1 MLKRSVLFLIILV
14 CSLYGQTS
22 EIVFIQLNDVYEIA
36 PLEGGKF
43 GGLARVK
50 TVIDKIKLTNPNTY
64 VILSGDFISPSA
76 LGTSTYEDKKING
89 RQMIEILNAIG
100 VDYVTFGNHEFDYKQ
115 DVLQDRMN
123 QSSFK
128 WFSTNVLQNDNGT
141 AFSFNQNGTDL
152 PKYLILSSPGY
163 LKNQPIK
170 LGVVGI
176 CIDANK
182 QPYVSYND
190 YYESAKQT
198 YGIIK
203 DSIDYLIGIT
213 HLSIDEDKKLAG
225 ELPELRLI
233 MGGHE
238 HVNMYHKVGET
249 IITKADANARTIY
262 VHRLIFDES
271 NKLLEIKSELV
282 SIDKTV
288 PEDPKVKELVDEWTF
303 RAFKGF
309 MDKGFDP
316 LKMVYDLKNDT
327 LDGREETIRY
337 GQCALGYL
345 IANAMLDVS
354 PGSDLAFFNS
364 GAIRIDDVLTGEIT
378 QYDIIRVLPYGG
390 RIFQVELKG
399 SLLKQIIET
408 GFSQP
413 GSGGYLQ
420 YYGLEGTQA
429 GYKVRNQ
436 LIDDNKIYKAA
447 VSDYLMSGMEQ
458 NFGYLTKDNP
468 GIIKITEPDPNNKM
482 DQGNDIRF
490 AVIKYFV
497 KWNRVKN

>member
-1 MLKRSVLFLIILV
+1 MFKQFVVSLFFLV
-14 CSLYGQTS
+14 CSVYGQTS

-50 TVIDKIKLTNPNTY
+50 TVIDKIKQTNPYTY

-76 LGTSTYEDKKING
+76 LGTSTYEDKRING
-89 RQMIEILNAIG
+89 RQIVDVLNAIG
-100 VDYVTFGNHEFDYKQ
+100 LDYVTFGNHEFDYKL
-115 DVLQDRMN
+115 DVLQDRIN
-123 QSSFK
+123 QSNFR
-128 WFSTNVLQNDNGT
+128 WFSSNVLKSDKGTSLPFNQSGT
-141 AFSFNQNGTDL
+141 AL
-152 PKYLILSSPGY
+152 PKYLILNSSGY
-163 LKNQPIK
+163 QKNNPIK
-170 LGVVGI
+170 LGIIGI

-198 YGIIK
+198 YNAIK

-225 ELPELRLI
+225 EVPQLKLI

-249 IITKADANARTIY
+249 IITKADANVRTIY
-262 VHRLIFDES
+262 VHKLIFDQN

-282 SIDKTV
+282 KVDETV
-288 PEDPKVKELVDEWTF
+288 SEDPKVKELVDVWVT

-309 MDKGFDP
+309 FDKGFDP

-337 GQCALGYL
+337 EPCAIGYL
-345 IANAMLDVS
+345 IANAMFNVS
-354 PGSDLAFFNS
+354 PGCDLAFFNS
-364 GAIRIDDVLTGEIT
+364 GAIRIDDKLTGEVT

-399 SLLKQIIET
+399 SLLKQVVET
-408 GFSQP
+408 GFKQP

-420 YYGLEGTQA
+420 YYGLEQTQA

-447 VSDYLMSGMEQ
+447 VADYLLSGMEQ
-458 NFGYLTKDNP
+458 NFGFFTKDNP
-468 GIIKITEPDPNNKM
+468 GIIKITEPNSDDKG
-482 DQGNDIRF
+482 DLSNDIRF
-490 AVIKYFV
+490 AVINYLE
-497 KWNRVKN
+497 KWNR

>member
-1 MLKRSVLFLIILV
+1 MIKRFVLILFFLV
-14 CSLYGQTS
+14 CSVYGQTS

-50 TVIDKIKLTNPNTY
+50 TIIDKIKQTNPYTY

-76 LGTSTYEDKKING
+76 LGTSTYEDKRING
-89 RQMIEILNAIG
+89 RQMVDVLNAIG
-100 VDYVTFGNHEFDYKQ
+100 LNYVTFGNHEFDYKLE
-115 DVLQDRMN
+115 VLQDRLN
-123 QSSFK
+123 QSNFEWVS
-128 WFSTNVLQNDNGT
+128 SNVLQNDKGT
-141 AFSFNQNGTDL
+141 ILPFYQNGKVL
-152 PKYLILSSPGY
+152 PKYLILNSPGY
-163 LKNQPIK
+163 LKDHPIK
-170 LGVVGI
+170 LGIIGI

-190 YYESAKQT
+190 YYESAKKT
-198 YGIIK
+198 YNTIK
-203 DSIDYLIGIT
+203 DSIDYLVGIT
-213 HLSIDEDKKLAG
+213 HLSIDEDKKLAA
-225 ELPELRLI
+225 ELPQLKLI

-262 VHRLIFDES
+262 VHKLIFDQN

-282 SIDKTV
+282 SIDETV
-288 PEDPKVKELVDEWTF
+288 AEDPRVKELVDVWVT

-309 MDKGFDP
+309 FDKGFDP

-337 GQCALGYL
+337 EPSALGYL
-345 IANAMLDVS
+345 IANAMFNVS

-364 GAIRIDDVLTGEIT
+364 GAIRIDDKLTGEVT

-399 SLLKQIIET
+399 SLLKQVVET
-408 GFSQP
+408 GFKQP

-420 YYGLEGTQA
+420 YYGLEQTQA
-429 GYKVRNQ
+429 GYKVGNQ
-436 LIDDNKIYKAA
+436 LIDDNKIYRAA
-447 VSDYLMSGMEQ
+447 VVDYLLSGMEQ
-458 NFGYLTKDNP
+458 NFGFFTKDNP
-468 GIIKITEPDPNNKM
+468 GIIKITESNPDDKT
-482 DQGNDIRF
+482 DLRNDIRF
-490 AVIKYFV
+490 AVINYLE
-497 KWNRVKN
+497 KWNR